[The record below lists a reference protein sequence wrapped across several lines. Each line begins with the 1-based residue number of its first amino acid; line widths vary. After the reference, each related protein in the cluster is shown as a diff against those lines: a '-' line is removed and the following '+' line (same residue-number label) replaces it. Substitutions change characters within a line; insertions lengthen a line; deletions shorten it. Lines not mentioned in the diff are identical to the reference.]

1 MSPRDAFYEDS
12 LYPLQNGV
20 LQIIGE
26 LESPFYLTGGTAL
39 SRGYFLHRYSDGLDL
54 FVNRQDDFAAAAA
67 SVVRGVGN
75 SYRIEVETNTA
86 DFVRLMVRSKDIE
99 LRVDLVN
106 DSSEHFGNLVFIP
119 DLGRI
124 DSIINILANKLTALY
139 RYEAKD
145 VADILEICG
154 HEAFVWPEMI
164 EKAAAKE
171 AGIDPASIAEILASV
186 PENELTHLRWT
197 GSPPMQQLRRRLSS
211 IAENILAGRPNDPA
225 SLP

>member
-1 MSPRDAFYEDS
+1 MSPRDTFYEDS

-20 LQIIGE
+20 IEITRE

-39 SRGYFLHRYSDGLDL
+39 SRGYFHHRYSDDLEL
-54 FVNRQDDFAAAAA
+54 FVNRHDNFAAAAA

-75 SYRIEVETNTA
+75 RYRIEVVTNTA
-86 DFVRLMVRSKDIE
+86 DFVRLMVRSEELE

-106 DSSEHFGNLVFIP
+106 DSSEHFGDLVTTS
-119 DLGRI
+119 DLGNV
-124 DSIINILANKLTALY
+124 DSIVNILANKLTALY

-154 HEAFVWPEMI
+154 NESFLWPEMI

-186 PENELTHLRWT
+186 PENELTQLKWT
-197 GSPPMQQLRRRLSS
+197 GSHRMQELRRRLSS
-211 IAENILAGRPNDPA
+211 IAADILVGKPNDPA
-225 SLP
+225 RLV

>member
-20 LQIIGE
+20 LQITRE

-39 SRGYFLHRYSDGLDL
+39 SRGYFHHRYSEHLDL
-54 FVNRQDDFAAAAA
+54 FVNRYDDFAGAAA
-67 SVVRGVGN
+67 SVVRAVGTR
-75 SYRIEVETNTA
+75 YRTEVETNTA
-86 DFVRLMVRSKDIE
+86 DFVRIMVRSADVE

-106 DSSEHFGNLVFIP
+106 DSSEHFGDLVATS
-119 DLGRI
+119 DLGRV
-124 DSIINILANKLTALY
+124 DSITNILANKLTALY

-154 HEAFVWPEMI
+154 HESFAWPEMI
-164 EKAAAKE
+164 EKATAKE

-186 PENELTHLRWT
+186 PENELAQVKWADSPRMQELR
-197 GSPPMQQLRRRLSS
+197 QRLSS
-211 IAENILAGRPNDPA
+211 IAEDILLGRANEPA
-225 SLP
+225 NLA